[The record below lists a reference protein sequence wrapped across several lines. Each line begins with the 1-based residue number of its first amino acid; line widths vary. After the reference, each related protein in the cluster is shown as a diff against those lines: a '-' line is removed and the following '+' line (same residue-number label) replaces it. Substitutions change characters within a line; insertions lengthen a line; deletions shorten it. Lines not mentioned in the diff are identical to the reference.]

1 MVPAKSSGRVGAK
14 AQSLW
19 YAEPCLLNIDP
30 VLLLLE
36 LLVLIVSLSIHEAAH
51 AWSAN
56 RLGDNTARLLGR
68 LTINPVAHVDVFG
81 TIVLPLIAMVS
92 NLPIIGYAKPVPV
105 DTRNL
110 GHDWRRKF
118 MLIAAAGPASN
129 LLIAIV
135 GAAIFHLMP
144 SGGFDGDA
152 IARGSLF
159 VSFLI
164 RIVSLNVLLAV
175 FNMLPVP
182 MLDGG
187 NVLAGLLKGQVAQLY
202 DNLRPYGFLILY
214 GLLLTGVFAAIV
226 NPIYNLVLGWLL

>member
-1 MVPAKSSGRVGAK
+1 M
-14 AQSLW
+14 
-19 YAEPCLLNIDP
+19 
-30 VLLLLE
+30 E

-68 LTINPVAHVDVFG
+68 LTINPVAHVDIFG

-105 DTRNL
+105 DSRNL
-110 GHDWRRKF
+110 GPDWRRKF
-118 MLIAAAGPASN
+118 MLVAAAGPASN
-129 LLIAIV
+129 LVIAIT
-135 GAAIFHLMP
+135 GAALFHL
-144 SGGFDGDA
+144 SGGFESDA
-152 IARGSLF
+152 IARGSLA

-164 RIVSLNVLLAV
+164 RIVRLNVLLAV

-214 GLLLTGVFAAIV
+214 GLLLSGVFAAV
-226 NPIYNLVLGWLL
+226 VFPIYDVVLGWLL

>member
-1 MVPAKSSGRVGAK
+1 MQFAVMIG
-14 AQSLW
+14 
-19 YAEPCLLNIDP
+19 
-30 VLLLLE
+30 
-36 LLVLIVSLSIHEAAH
+36 SLSIHEAAH

-68 LTINPVAHVDVFG
+68 LTINPAAHVDVFG
-81 TIVLPLIAMVS
+81 TIVLPLIAIFS
-92 NLPIIGYAKPVPV
+92 NFPLIGYAKPVPV
-105 DTRNL
+105 DPRNL
-110 GHDWRRKF
+110 GADWRRKF

-129 LLIAIV
+129 LVIAIV
-135 GAAIFHLMP
+135 GAVVFQLL
-144 SGGFDGDA
+144 GGFEA
-152 IARGSLF
+152 MTSRYSLVAF
-159 VSFLI
+159 ANRV
-164 RIVSLNVLLAV
+164 VELNVLLAI

-226 NPIYNLVLGWLL
+226 NPIYSVVLGWLL

>member
-1 MVPAKSSGRVGAK
+1 M
-14 AQSLW
+14 
-19 YAEPCLLNIDP
+19 LNIDP
-30 VLLLLE
+30 VLLLME

-51 AWSAN
+51 AWSAD
-56 RLGDNTARLLGR
+56 RLGDSTARQLGR

-81 TIVLPLIAMVS
+81 TIVLPLMAMM
-92 NLPIIGYAKPVPV
+92 LPGAPIIGYAKPVPV
-105 DTRNL
+105 NTRNL
-110 GHDWRRKF
+110 GHDWRQKF
-118 MLIAAAGPASN
+118 MLVAAAGPASN
-129 LLIAIV
+129 LVIAMV

-152 IARGSLF
+152 IGRGSLF

-164 RIVSLNVLLAV
+164 RVVSLNVLLAV
-175 FNMLPVP
+175 FKMLPVP

-214 GLLLTGVFAAIV
+214 ALLLTGVFATV
-226 NPIYNLVLGWLL
+226 VTPIYTVVLGWLL

>member
-1 MVPAKSSGRVGAK
+1 VAAGESSGRVSAK
-14 AQSLW
+14 PRSLW
-19 YAEPCLLNIDP
+19 YAESGLPNIDP

-68 LTINPVAHVDVFG
+68 LTINPVAHVDVLG

-105 DTRNL
+105 NTRNL
-110 GHDWRRKF
+110 GPDWRQKF
-118 MLIAAAGPASN
+118 MLVAAAGPASN
-129 LLIAIV
+129 LVIAVV

-164 RIVSLNVLLAV
+164 RLVSMNVLLAV

-187 NVLAGLLKGQVAQLY
+187 NVLAGLLKGRVAQLY
-202 DNLRPYGFLILY
+202 DSLRPYGFLILY
-214 GLLLTGVFAAIV
+214 ALLLSGAFAMV
-226 NPIYNLVLGWLL
+226 VYPISRRLTGWLL

>member
-1 MVPAKSSGRVGAK
+1 VVPAKSSGRVGAK
-14 AQSLW
+14 TQSLW

-30 VLLLLE
+30 VLLLMQF
-36 LLVLIVSLSIHEAAH
+36 VVMIGSLSIHEAAH

-68 LTINPVAHVDVFG
+68 LTINPAAHVDVFG
-81 TIVLPLIAMVS
+81 TIVLPLIAIFS
-92 NLPIIGYAKPVPV
+92 NLPLIGYAKPVPV
-105 DTRNL
+105 DPRNL
-110 GHDWRRKF
+110 GPDWRQKF

-129 LLIAIV
+129 LVIAVV
-135 GAAIFHLMP
+135 GAVVFHAF
-144 SGGFDGDA
+144 GGYESMTDRYSVVAFA
-152 IARGSLF
+152 NR
-159 VSFLI
+159 V
-164 RIVSLNVLLAV
+164 VQLNVLLAV

-226 NPIYNLVLGWLL
+226 NPIYDVVIAWLL

>member
-1 MVPAKSSGRVGAK
+1 M
-14 AQSLW
+14 
-19 YAEPCLLNIDP
+19 LNIDP
-30 VLLLLE
+30 VLLLME

-51 AWSAN
+51 AWSAD
-56 RLGDNTARLLGR
+56 RLGDNTARLRGR
-68 LTINPVAHVDVFG
+68 LTINPMAHVDVFG

-110 GHDWRRKF
+110 GHDWRQKF
-118 MLIAAAGPASN
+118 MLVAAAGPASN
-129 LLIAIV
+129 LVIAAV

-144 SGGFDGDA
+144 SGGFEGDA
-152 IARGSLF
+152 IGRGSLF
-159 VSFLI
+159 VSLLI

-187 NVLAGLLKGQVAQLY
+187 NVLAGLLKGRVAQLY
-202 DNLRPYGFLILY
+202 DSLRPYGFMILY
-214 GLLLTGVFAAIV
+214 VLLLTGVFAAVV
-226 NPIYNLVLGWLL
+226 NPIYNVVLGWLL

>member
-1 MVPAKSSGRVGAK
+1 M
-14 AQSLW
+14 
-19 YAEPCLLNIDP
+19 LNIDP

-36 LLVLIVSLSIHEAAH
+36 LLALIVSLSIHEAAH

-68 LTINPVAHVDVFG
+68 LTINPMAHVDIFG

-110 GHDWRRKF
+110 GPDWRRKF
-118 MLIAAAGPASN
+118 MLVAAAGPASN
-129 LLIAIV
+129 LVIAIA
-135 GAAIFHLMP
+135 GATIFHLL
-144 SGGFDGDA
+144 GGFESGA
-152 IARGSLF
+152 IARGSLA

-164 RIVSLNVLLAV
+164 RIVRLNVLLAV

-187 NVLAGLLKGQVAQLY
+187 NVLAGLLKGKVAQLY
-202 DNLRPYGFLILY
+202 DSLRPYGFLILY
-214 GLLLTGVFAAIV
+214 GLLLSGVFAAV
-226 NPIYNLVLGWLL
+226 VTPIYDLVLGWLL

>member
-1 MVPAKSSGRVGAK
+1 M
-14 AQSLW
+14 
-19 YAEPCLLNIDP
+19 LNVDP
-30 VLLLLE
+30 ILLLMQLA
-36 LLVLIVSLSIHEAAH
+36 VLIASLSIHEAAH

-68 LTINPVAHVDVFG
+68 LTINPVAHVDLFG

-110 GHDWRRKF
+110 GPDWRRKF
-118 MLIAAAGPASN
+118 MLVAAAGPASN
-129 LLIAIV
+129 LVIAIA
-135 GAAIFHLMP
+135 GATLFHL
-144 SGGFDGDA
+144 SGGFESDA
-152 IARGSLF
+152 IARGSLG

-164 RIVSLNVLLAV
+164 RVVSLNVLLAV

-187 NVLAGLLKGQVAQLY
+187 NVLAGLLKGQVARVY
-202 DNLRPYGFLILY
+202 DSLRPYGFLILY
-214 GLLLTGVFAAIV
+214 ALLLTGAFAAVVI
-226 NPIYNLVLGWLL
+226 PIYEFVLGWLL

>member
-1 MVPAKSSGRVGAK
+1 M
-14 AQSLW
+14 
-19 YAEPCLLNIDP
+19 LNIDP
-30 VLLLLE
+30 VLLLME

-68 LTINPVAHVDVFG
+68 LTINPVAHVDIFG

-105 DTRNL
+105 NTRNL
-110 GHDWRRKF
+110 GPDWRRKF
-118 MLIAAAGPASN
+118 MLVAAAGPASN
-129 LLIAIV
+129 IVIATV
-135 GAAIFHLMP
+135 GAVIFHLL
-144 SGGFDGDA
+144 GGFESDA
-152 IARGSLF
+152 IGRGSLV

-164 RIVSLNVLLAV
+164 RTVRLNVLLAV

-187 NVLAGLLKGQVAQLY
+187 NVLAGLLKGQVAQVY
-202 DNLRPYGFLILY
+202 DSLRPYGFLILY
-214 GLLLTGVFAAIV
+214 GLLLSGVFAAV
-226 NPIYNLVLGWLL
+226 VTPIYDVVLGWLL